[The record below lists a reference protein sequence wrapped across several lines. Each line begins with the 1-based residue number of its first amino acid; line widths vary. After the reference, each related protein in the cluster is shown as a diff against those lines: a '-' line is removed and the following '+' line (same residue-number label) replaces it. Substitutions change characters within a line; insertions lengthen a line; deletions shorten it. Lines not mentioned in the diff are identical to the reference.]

1 MQLLHSVTM
10 ALQNV
15 TAALSNQTLIELFQN
30 CSYKV
35 FLDQGGVDAQSLAAI
50 QEFSAKEFRALSA
63 GKVGEGVIVWN
74 KKIVLFDA
82 LISKNNA
89 LYRSYNTNFHEKAGE
104 QKKLSFEDEKIVL
117 QADVAETA
125 SSYKLREKEETL
137 ILQIA
142 DIMDISEAEVQQL
155 LKVDFETGRN
165 YLMILASEGK
175 LMEVNGKYRKVE

>member
-1 MQLLHSVTM
+1 M
-10 ALQNV
+10 
-15 TAALSNQTLIELFQN
+15 
-30 CSYKV
+30 
-35 FLDQGGVDAQSLAAI
+35 
-50 QEFSAKEFRALSA
+50 
-63 GKVGEGVIVWN
+63 
-74 KKIVLFDA
+74 LFDA